1 MDRLEPMGVLV
12 VVEAEHLC
20 MTMRGSGSRVRHRHL
35 GGAGHHGDQ
44 SCDEGRGDRPPQ
56 VMGAT
61 WLTAAGPLD
70 LSDPVLMGIVN
81 VTPDSFSDGG
91 ETFNP
96 DEAISHARRLWKD
109 GAGIVD
115 IGGES
120 TRPGADEVS
129 LEEELRRVVP
139 VIKGLGEIL
148 VSVDTSRGA
157 VATSAL
163 AAGAAIVNDVRAG
176 SDPRLLEA
184 VASHR
189 AGLVLMHMQ
198 GDPKTMQQEPHYVSV
213 VDEVGEFL
221 QERARRAMQAGVRRE
236 QICLDPGIGF
246 GKNLDHNLEL
256 LARLGGIR
264 SLGFPLVV
272 GTSRKAFL
280 GRITGHQVPAD
291 RDLATAVTVALT
303 WERGASIFRVH
314 NVALCR
320 EALTVALAFGHRLD

>member
-1 MDRLEPMGVLV
+1 
-12 VVEAEHLC
+12 
-20 MTMRGSGSRVRHRHL
+20 
-35 GGAGHHGDQ
+35 
-44 SCDEGRGDRPPQ
+44 
-56 VMGAT
+56 MGAI

-70 LSDPVLMGIVN
+70 LTDPVLMGIVN

-91 ETFNP
+91 ETFDP
-96 DEAISHARRLWKD
+96 DGAIGHARRLWKE
-109 GAGIVD
+109 GAEIVD

-129 LEEELRRVVP
+129 LEEELRRVMP
-139 VIKGLGEIL
+139 VIEGLGGTL
-148 VSVDTSRGA
+148 VSIDTSRGP
-157 VATSAL
+157 VATAAL

-189 AGLVLMHMQ
+189 AGLVLMHMR

-246 GKNLDHNLEL
+246 GKNLEHNLEL
-256 LARLGGIR
+256 LARLGELLL
-264 SLGFPLVV
+264 LGFPLVL

-280 GRITGHQVPAD
+280 GRITGREVAAE
-291 RDLATAVTVALT
+291 RDLATAVSVALA
-303 WERGASIFRVH
+303 WERGGSIFRVH
-314 NVALCR
+314 NVGLCK
-320 EALTVALAFGHRLD
+320 EALAVAVAIVRPRKG